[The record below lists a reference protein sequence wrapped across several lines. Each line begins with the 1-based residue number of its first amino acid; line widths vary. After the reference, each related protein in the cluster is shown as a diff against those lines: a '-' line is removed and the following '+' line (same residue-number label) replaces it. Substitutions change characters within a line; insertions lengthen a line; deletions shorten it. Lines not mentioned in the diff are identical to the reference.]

1 MGSYDKVQFMSWE
14 LHTGPEPRRPEAEAP
29 VYRGLPDQE
38 HDIAA
43 RLAFAADAV
52 ARAELFSDHRASTL
66 KIFLGPCRLF
76 RGAGADY
83 APAPEP
89 GGGPAAPPAS
99 LRAGLRAMAVGAP
112 YGDWVF
118 VVGAA
123 LLGPAGLHDI
133 ALVQHRDH
141 DLGRCSATGGALFQ
155 MPGVADRDG
164 HAIDLRVV
172 PDLGLDLQRPCTSRP
187 ISYALYC
194 SGLCNPD
201 GTCGRGTR
209 LWGGAAP
216 LAGAPWRCVEASR
229 DAAHVGT
236 ELVTV
241 ASTVPTALGMVSAGR
256 LWNQADRQGA
266 GKVRMIAPLTL

>member
-14 LHTGPEPRRPEAEAP
+14 LHAGPEPRRPEAEAP

-38 HDIAA
+38 DDIAA

-66 KIFLGPCRLF
+66 KIFLGPGRLF
-76 RGAGADY
+76 RGSGAGY
-83 APAPEP
+83 APDP

-99 LRAGLRAMAVGAP
+99 LRAGLRAMAAGAP

-123 LLGPAGLHDI
+123 LAGPAGLHDI
-133 ALVQHRDH
+133 VLVQHRDRC
-141 DLGRCSATGGALFQ
+141 LGRCGATDGARFQ

-172 PDLGLDLQRPCTSRP
+172 PGLGLDLQRPCTSGP
-187 ISYALYC
+187 TSYALYC
-194 SGLCNPD
+194 DGLCNPN
-201 GTCGRGTR
+201 GSCGRGTR
-209 LWGGAAP
+209 LWDGAAS
-216 LAGAPWRCVEASR
+216 LAGAPWRRVEASR
-229 DAAHVGT
+229 DAAHAGT

-241 ASTVPTALGMVSAGR
+241 ASAVPTAPGMVSAGR
-256 LWNQADRQGA
+256 LWNQADHQGA
-266 GKVRMIAPLTL
+266 GKVRMLAPLAL

>member
-14 LHTGPEPRRPEAEAP
+14 LHTGPEPRRPEAQAP
-29 VYRGLPDQE
+29 GYRGLPDQE
-38 HDIAA
+38 HDTAA

-66 KIFLGPCRLF
+66 KIFLGPGRLF
-76 RGAGADY
+76 RGAGAGY
-83 APAPEP
+83 GPEP
-89 GGGPAAPPAS
+89 GGGPDAPPAS
-99 LRAGLRAMAVGAP
+99 LRAGLHAMAAGAP

-118 VVGAA
+118 VLGAA
-123 LLGPAGLHDI
+123 MAGPADLHGI
-133 ALVQHRDH
+133 ALVQHRDQY
-141 DLGRCSATGGALFQ
+141 LRRCGPTDGALFQ

-172 PDLGLDLQRPCTSRP
+172 SDLGLDLQRPCTSVP
-187 ISYALYC
+187 TSYALYC
-194 SGLCNPD
+194 DGLCKLD
-201 GTCGRGTR
+201 GTRGQHTR
-209 LWGGAAP
+209 LWGGAVP
-216 LAGAPWRCVEASR
+216 LAGAPWRLVEASR

-241 ASTVPTALGMVSAGR
+241 ASAVPTALGMVSAGR
-256 LWNQADRQGA
+256 LWNQEDHQGA